1 MRKTIRRA
9 TIVTA
14 MGAALVGLGMLIPQS
29 AFAKWNASGP
39 AGHGYSKALTMP
51 TGATPSATAAG
62 AGRNVTVTWSAATI
76 GGAAVSGYTVA
87 RYTTAGALQTIGA
100 GCTGAISA
108 LTCTENN
115 TPTGSWKYAVTPV
128 KGLWTGTEGAKSATV
143 TISAAGMTITSST
156 SLTALPGTLSGN
168 LTNFAT
174 GETITFRLDNASTGT
189 ILTGSTAPSSMPTSG
204 AGTYSVTIPAGTT
217 VGSHTVYSVGSLGN
231 QASAS
236 FTVVD
241 NVAPTVSAA
250 VINKSTGDTPGF
262 IKRSQAY
269 FVYANV
275 TDPAPSSGIST
286 VTANVTNITAG
297 TTAAAMTTTGGPWT
311 VGGVSYNYRSASL
324 TSGGALTA
332 GAKTFTITAT
342 DVSANSVTQGGFSV
356 TVDITA
362 PTPSD
367 VQTTNVSGGTVGK
380 AEVGDTII
388 YTFSEAID
396 PASILAAWDGTSTS
410 VTVRLNNAV
419 NDNVTIYNST
429 NLTQL
434 PMGTI
439 DLGRT
444 DYVTANRTFTTSTMI
459 MSGST
464 ITITL
469 GTASGATTTAAST
482 GAMIWTP
489 SATATDR
496 AGNAC
501 STSPAT
507 ETGAADRDF

>member
-1 MRKTIRRA
+1 MRRTIQRV
-9 TIVTA
+9 TIVMA
-14 MGAALVGLGMLIPQS
+14 MGAALASLGMLVPQS
-29 AFAKWNASGP
+29 AFASWNAANPGN
-39 AGHGYSKALTMP
+39 GYSKATSMP
-51 TGATPSATAAG
+51 TGNQPAG
-62 AGRNVTVTWSAATI
+62 SVTGRNVTVTWSGSTI
-76 GGAAVSGYTVA
+76 LGSPVSGYTVA
-87 RYTTAGALQTIGA
+87 RYTTGGVLQAIGA
-100 GCTGAISA
+100 SCTGTISA
-108 LTCTENN
+108 LTCTEAA
-115 TPTGSWKYAVTPV
+115 TPAGTWKYGITPKQGQWLGAEGTRSANVTV
-128 KGLWTGTEGAKSATV
+128 AAATL
-143 TISAAGMTITSST
+143 TFTSST
-156 SLTALPGTLSGN
+156 TVYSLPASLNGNLSGY
-168 LTNFAT
+168 AT
-174 GETITFRLDNASTGT
+174 GETLTFRLDNPSTGT
-189 ILTGSTAPSSMPTSG
+189 VLTGSTVPSPIQT
-204 AGTYSVTIPAGTT
+204 AGTATFSVTIPAGTSF
-217 VGSHTVYSVGSLGN
+217 GAHTVYGVGSLGT
-231 QASAS
+231 QASAGIN
-236 FTVVD
+236 VAD

-250 VINKSTGDTPGF
+250 VINKTTGDTPGF

-275 TDPAPSSGIST
+275 TDAAPSSGIST